1 MNMTLDKKTIL
12 ITGGAGTIGGAVA
25 KLAHKEGA
33 KVLIWD
39 RDVTPIRDLA
49 SKEKWAASQV
59 DVCNEQAVVEAFNL
73 LVTSGR
79 LPDIVVNAAGIFT
92 HLRPLEALALAD
104 FEEVIHTNV
113 AATFLCCREA
123 IRHCGNNLVLINI
136 SSSLSQKPIPMAA
149 AYAASKA
156 AIDSLTRSIAIEYGA
171 KGVRAVAINPGPV
184 EGRMLTQGL
193 TEIAQAIGAPNEAIM
208 EKIIAGLPTGKVVTA
223 DEVAALAIFLA
234 GRSAHS
240 INGQTINLDGGF
252 AF

>member
-1 MNMTLDKKTIL
+1 MTLEKKTIL
-12 ITGGAGTIGGAVA
+12 IVGGAGTIGAAVA
-25 KLAHKEGA
+25 QHASKHGA
-33 KVLIWD
+33 QVMIWD
-39 RDVTPIRDLA
+39 KDVSSIRDLA
-49 SKEKWAASQV
+49 SKKKWAVSQV
-59 DVCNEQAVVEAFNL
+59 DACNEQEVVEAFNVL
-73 LVTSGR
+73 ITSSR

-92 HLRPLEALALAD
+92 HLRPLEALDLAD

-113 AATFLCCREA
+113 AGTFLSCREA
-123 IRHCGNNLVLINI
+123 IRHCGTNLVLINI

-193 TEIAQAIGAPNEAIM
+193 TEIAQAIGAPNEVIM
-208 EKIIAGLPTGKVVTA
+208 EKIIEGLPTGKVVTA

-234 GRSAHS
+234 SRGADS

-252 AF
+252 AV

>member
-1 MNMTLDKKTIL
+1 MTLEKKTIL
-12 ITGGAGTIGGAVA
+12 IVGGAGTIGSAVA
-25 KLAHKEGA
+25 QLASEHGA
-33 KVLIWD
+33 QVLIWD
-39 RDVTPIRDLA
+39 RDVAAIRDLA
-49 SKEKWAASQV
+49 SKKKWAAAQL
-59 DVCNEQAVVEAFNL
+59 DVSNEQEVTEAFNL
-73 LVTSGR
+73 LVSSGR

-92 HLRPLEALALAD
+92 HLRPLVDLELAA

-113 AATFLCCREA
+113 AGTFLCCREA
-123 IRHCGNNLVLINI
+123 IRHCGNHLVLINI

-208 EKIIAGLPTGKVVTA
+208 AKIIEGLPTGKVVTA
-223 DEVAALAIFLA
+223 GEVAALAIFLA
-234 GRSAHS
+234 GRGADS

-252 AF
+252 AV